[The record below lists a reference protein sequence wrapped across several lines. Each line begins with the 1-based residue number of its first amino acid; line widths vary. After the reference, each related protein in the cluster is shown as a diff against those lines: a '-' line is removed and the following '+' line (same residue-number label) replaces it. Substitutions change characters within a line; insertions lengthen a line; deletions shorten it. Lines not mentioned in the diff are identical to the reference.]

1 MGNERRIKMR
11 RRENFELRIKRAN
24 VPKPMAVG
32 WKVTIWTLSCIL
44 VVLLGLGIW
53 AYTGRFIEASVGSQ
67 TIKTK
72 DLESRT
78 SMNISQQYPQDQINQ
93 MSAEDR
99 QKLFTSAKEQT
110 LQQMI
115 QEKLFFEA
123 AKRQGVKITD
133 EEYTTEAQAIIDTQ
147 IKPQVKQ
154 QGKDWNKWL
163 EENGYKGS
171 DAQVK
176 LRDFIKSNSKND
188 IEFQIYKK
196 KILDEPILNK
206 IKITDAEAK
215 AYYLE
220 IGAKKISHILI
231 KFDATKDKPEDNAK
245 AKQTIE
251 EIRKQII
258 DKKKTFAE
266 LAKEKSQDKQTGQ
279 DGKEAGSAV
288 NGGDL
293 GWYSISGD
301 QLTIQTQDGQTAGL
315 VPEFNDAAM
324 KLDKGA
330 ISEPVQTKFG
340 WHIITITD
348 IKLRSDSYNVP
359 EGVRIASIK
368 FVTVGQPDQQGN
380 PQPLPAEELKT
391 KENKAKSVLSDLLA
405 RKISFEEAVKLNSE
419 DQLSAG
425 NKDNPGEI
433 PFGND
438 RYETD
443 QTKNKFWANVTDAK
457 NQGQM
462 GYPYEPEVVEAA
474 MKTKPGQLVPTIIKT
489 NNGIYIVK
497 VIAYRPSRKTAFEE
511 IKETVKKDMETTKRN
526 DEASKWIKDRQDE
539 YGVRTGNAWKS
550 FTAWWDRYIG
560 APLSDF
566 GLWINQF
573 MGKGG
578 SPTTTPTTTTLP
590 GGTTPPPTPPPTPAD
605 K

>member
-24 VPKPMAVG
+24 VPKPMAIG
-32 WKVTIWTLSCIL
+32 WKITIWTLSCIL

-67 TIKTK
+67 VIKTK

-78 SMNISQQYPQDQINQ
+78 NMNISQQYQQEQINQ
-93 MSAEDR
+93 MSPEDR

-123 AKRQGVKITD
+123 AKRQGVGITD
-133 EEYTTEAQAIIDTQ
+133 DEYNEQAQSIIDTQ
-147 IKPQVKQ
+147 IKPQVTQ
-154 QGKDWNKWL
+154 QGKDWTKWL
-163 EENGYKGS
+163 EENGYTGN
-171 DAQVK
+171 DAAIK
-176 LRDFIKSNSKND
+176 LRDFIKKNSKND

-196 KILDEPILNK
+196 KILDDPILNK
-206 IKITDAEAK
+206 IVITDERAK
-215 AYYLE
+215 EYYLE

-231 KFDATKDKPEDNAK
+231 KYDPTKDKPEDATK

-251 EIRKQII
+251 EIKKQLT

-266 LAKEKSQDKQTGQ
+266 LAKEKSQDKQPGQ
-279 DGKEAGSAV
+279 DGKETGSAL

-293 GWYSISGD
+293 GWYSVDGTN
-301 QLTIQTQDGQTAGL
+301 LVTQTPDGQTVGL
-315 VPEFNDAAM
+315 VPEFNDVAM
-324 KLDKGA
+324 KLNKGD
-330 ISEPVQTKFG
+330 ISEPVQTKYG
-340 WHIITITD
+340 WHVLTITD

-359 EGVRIASIK
+359 EGVRIATIK

-380 PQPLPAEELKT
+380 SQPLPPEELKT
-391 KENKAKSVLSDLLA
+391 KENKANSVLSDI
-405 RKISFEEAVKLNSE
+405 RSGRTSFEEAVKLNSE
-419 DQLSAG
+419 DKLTME
-425 NKDNPGEI
+425 NKNNPGEI

-438 RYETD
+438 RFEKD
-443 QTKNKFWANVTDAK
+443 QTKNKFWANITDAR

-462 GYPYEPEVVEAA
+462 GYPYEPEIIEAA
-474 MKTKPGQLVPTIIKT
+474 NKVKPGQLVPTIVKT
-489 NNGIYIVK
+489 NNAIYIVK
-497 VIAYRPSRKTAFEE
+497 VIDHRVARKTAFEE
-511 IKETVKKDMETTKRN
+511 VKETVKKDMETTERN
-526 DEASKWIKDRQDE
+526 NEASKWITDRQDE

-550 FTAWWDRYIG
+550 FTTWWDRYIG

-578 SPTTTPTTTTLP
+578 STTSAPTTTTLP
-590 GGTTPPPTPPPTPAD
+590 GGTTPPPTPTPTD